1 MSTNPVS
8 PFSPRC
14 DVTASSSSPIQS
26 TSQVTTKSQQGD
38 SKREGHHAY
47 CSVSIS
53 PPESPYYL
61 TTALSQCEKLCKSN
75 IDASFSLSF
84 TAEDLISQQSSLKLL
99 IERTPII
106 AIPGTVSIKGI
117 SRYIDLTRYTEEY
130 TSNLATTYNKFKTSL
145 KGKYFVIPIM
155 DYFYHLQISK
165 LHSSQINLL
174 FSQLDLVNKD
184 AAKAYSLI
192 LDLQG
197 ADTIKI
203 GGITPNRIEGS
214 KLIKSQKRNKV
225 KFIDN
230 CPCYDMQPSL
240 QSSNEY
246 SSEYCTP
253 FILEPSLTQQSA
265 FNVSDL
271 KKEMLPRYLSSSS
284 SIHSQ
289 LEGTTPINFI
299 TTPHPKVEAKH
310 NIRSGHSSARV
321 REPEVS
327 ISSMHNS
334 NLEPLSADDYS
345 EFVSVVLDKV
355 TKKHRKTLENLKF
368 SLNKMYSKDLENSK
382 KKITKK
388 YSEHLIRFQV
398 NTEKKFKSLETQIAN
413 LKKQNANQQ
422 ELILLYSEAIKNSEE
437 KNAVSEDQIETQLK
451 HMNGNSSNRSFEVPT
466 SSNSEASINIPIC
479 ISSREDTPQI
489 DKLDKPLR
497 TKHRE
502 LEEIEAR
509 IKSLTEKREELALEN
524 GKLTD
529 AGNLLQMRNV
539 RLKTNVHCLLS
550 QQKGLNKKIE
560 YQAQFIREQRQC
572 ERDLNERYQIREIAY
587 EKLKIKHE
595 QLKQKVKQASKVSQL
610 ENILANEK
618 LIAVVCLLYDH
629 LVDIMVAMNDFV
641 ANHVSMPSYID
652 EHGLVTY
659 KRDKHNYASLFL
671 ENNKISEQIF
681 NMNKIDV
688 SGYSI
693 QYQSKKSSIDNNH
706 SSTSSISSPFVAL
719 GNNLPTYDVENS
731 FQATCSTGVTLN
743 KMNLSSIS
751 QSGIDQFCKTSKF
764 GSECFSNNYH
774 EEITSQST
782 LTPNVSNSP
791 LSTVFSPST
800 YATTSLQSIIAQKA
814 AEMAKKVRPT
824 ETITWKPHADVTSN
838 IIKNYNVDERENAE
852 TNYINDYKQ
861 NITSHMLRENL
872 QFYDHF
878 KKMNRATDAD
888 KPNQSG
894 NENKSN
900 EEEMHP
906 RFRKF
911 KSIDRVQTD
920 FFKYV
925 NDLGLVMENFKC
937 LLNYIRLS
945 EISKREKLMELQIKH
960 DNQLKARATEF
971 ETMKSAMMIKTQH
984 LERNCE
990 YFKHENERIL
1000 RYQHEEYEKSKA
1012 TCEYL
1017 KAKYEPGTVSHS
1029 VSILS
1034 DNDYDSD
1041 GISLNFKATIRKE
1054 IINPFHPNFCQI
1066 PSDSGCEFG
1075 SKLNS
1080 TDMNSCSKAEHRET
1094 ISSDSL
1100 DPFFLVN
1107 VGDKT
1112 AANTIIK

>member
-1 MSTNPVS
+1 MSTNPVF

-14 DVTASSSSPIQS
+14 DVPASPSSPIQS
-26 TSQVTTKSQQGD
+26 TSQVTAKSHQGN
-38 SKREGHHAY
+38 SKREGHHSY

-53 PPESPYYL
+53 PPESLYYL
-61 TTALSQCEKLCKSN
+61 TTALNQCEKLCKSN

-106 AIPGTVSIKGI
+106 AIPGTLSIKGI

-145 KGKYFVIPIM
+145 KGEYFVIPIM

-174 FSQLDLVNKD
+174 LSQLDLVNKD

-203 GGITPNRIEGS
+203 EGITPNKIEGS
-214 KLIKSQKRNKV
+214 KLIKSQKRSKV

-230 CPCYDMQPSL
+230 SPCYDMKTIL

-271 KKEMLPRYLSSSS
+271 KKEMLPRYLSSAS

-299 TTPHPKVEAKH
+299 TTPHPEVETKH
-310 NIRSGHSSARV
+310 NIRSSHTSARV
-321 REPEVS
+321 REHEIS
-327 ISSMHNS
+327 ILSMHNS

-345 EFVSVVLDKV
+345 AFVSVVLDKV

-388 YSEHLIRFQV
+388 YSEHLISFQV

-422 ELILLYSEAIKNSEE
+422 ELILLYSETFENSEE
-437 KNAVSEDQIETQLK
+437 KYAVSEDQIETQFK
-451 HMNGNSSNRSFEVPT
+451 HKNGNRSFEVPT
-466 SSNSEASINIPIC
+466 SSNSEASINIPIY
-479 ISSREDTPQI
+479 ISPKEDTPQI
-489 DKLDKPLR
+489 DKLEKPLR

-539 RLKTNVHCLLS
+539 RLKANVHCLLS

-595 QLKQKVKQASKVSQL
+595 QLKQKVMQASKVSQL
-610 ENILANEK
+610 ENILANGK

-671 ENNKISEQIF
+671 ENNKILEQIF
-681 NMNKIDV
+681 NMNKIGM
-688 SGYSI
+688 SEYSI

-706 SSTSSISSPFVAL
+706 SSTSSISTPFVAL

-731 FQATCSTGVTLN
+731 FQATSSTGVTLN

-751 QSGIDQFCKTSKF
+751 QSGIDQFCKTSEF

-782 LTPNVSNSP
+782 LTPNVSTSP
-791 LSTVFSPST
+791 LSTIFSPST
-800 YATTSLQSIIAQKA
+800 HATTSLQSIIAQKA
-814 AEMAKKVRPT
+814 AEMAKKVRTT
-824 ETITWKPHADVTSN
+824 EINSWKPHADVTSN
-838 IIKNYNVDERENAE
+838 IIKNYNLDERENAE

-872 QFYDHF
+872 QVYDKF

-888 KPNQSG
+888 EPNQSG
-894 NENKSN
+894 NESKSN

-945 EISKREKLMELQIKH
+945 EISKHEKLMELQIKH

-971 ETMKSAMMIKTQH
+971 ETMMRAMMIKTQH

-1029 VSILS
+1029 VSIPS
-1034 DNDYDSD
+1034 DDDYDSD
-1041 GISLNFKATIRKE
+1041 GISLNFKTTIRKK

-1066 PSDSGCEFG
+1066 PSDSGCEFE
-1075 SKLNS
+1075 SELDS
-1080 TDMNSCSKAEHRET
+1080 TDMNSCSKAEYIET

-1100 DPFFLVN
+1100 DPFFLAN